1 MNNQRNFIDRRPVL
15 SYVHTSRIPLV
26 IRRYHHSEPASYLIH
41 CSCSRCRLRPGMG
54 ALPLL
59 ISTLVKEIHMLS
71 FGAEA
76 VWRRHTR
83 RILWTHPPLLHAP
96 SSNGEDKW
104 TDSGGSTIRGVQK
117 SSQPALAAA
126 AAGHSIA
133 AAIRKMRASSQ
144 VGDAGATRAGIYAS
158 NETTQFC

>member
-1 MNNQRNFIDRRPVL
+1 M
-15 SYVHTSRIPLV
+15 YIPRESLWSFEESMGMFNCYPLM
-26 IRRYHHSEPASYLIH
+26 RHPEPESSIFH
-41 CSCSRCRLRPGMG
+41 CSHCRLRAWVPF
-54 ALPLL
+54 PLL
-59 ISTLVKEIHMLS
+59 ISTMVKEIRTH
-71 FGAEA
+71 A
-76 VWRRHTR
+76 
-83 RILWTHPPLLHAP
+83 ILWCRGSLTQARRMLWTYPPFLHAP